1 MLGSGD
7 LAFQSFRA
15 REGRHDD
22 SIVCGDRGKPGL
34 SAPEE
39 GSGESSYRRSRPPIM
54 QSSKAPGAAGICCL
68 PSR

>member
-34 SAPEE
+34 SAR
-39 GSGESSYRRSRPPIM
+39 GGVRRVQLQEVTPANHAVLKGPR
-54 QSSKAPGAAGICCL
+54 CCWYLL
-68 PSR
+68 PS